1 MKLKTP
7 KKNEF
12 TDALDEGYEEPA
24 KINLKDSD
32 PTVQVVKKE
41 TNSSLSFEV
50 SVFSWSDGKYG
61 ATVKAKGDQLPG
73 ESPDQL
79 ADRINRFGVAKL
91 REVETLMDQI
101 KKGRK

>member
-1 MKLKTP
+1 
-7 KKNEF
+7 
-12 TDALDEGYEEPA
+12 
-24 KINLKDSD
+24 
-32 PTVQVVKKE
+32 
-41 TNSSLSFEV
+41 
-50 SVFSWSDGKYG
+50 
-61 ATVKAKGDQLPG
+61 VKAKGDQLPG